1 MAQFHPKNILFF
13 GATGTIGRY
22 ILDAVLSARD
32 EFDRIVIFT
41 APYAEGKDS
50 EKARYLKQ
58 IQEVKRVEIVMGDIT
73 EEKAVL
79 EAYKGNHQ
87 LLFIF

>member
-1 MAQFHPKNILFF
+1 MAQFRPKNILFF

-50 EKARYLKQ
+50 DKAAYLKQ
-58 IQEVKRVEIVMGDIT
+58 KQEKKRVEIITGDISD
-73 EEKAVL
+73 EKAVL
-79 EAYKGNHQ
+79 AAYKGAQ
-87 LLFIF
+87 